1 MKDFGRRIF
10 PTRLKFEAITDR
22 RPSTVSD
29 SGLRSALQRL
39 IQDHGYSEV
48 QRGLR
53 ELKSSDLPRKN
64 LRRSKGDE
72 VSFSNRTTTKPK
84 RHSSRVTAPEYVA
97 KAEISCERRPLVDEL
112 SRRFENKSFLP
123 TFGDVSNF
131 CQIYGIDEPASRSRA
146 SAIPRL
152 FKFLATM
159 EPGEIRRILDDGMFS
174 GPSRLGPIA
183 DAIRRSALRKAAARP
198 SMTSASPSDTEA
210 GSLEISGETRA

>member
-1 MKDFGRRIF
+1 M
-10 PTRLKFEAITDR
+10 
-22 RPSTVSD
+22 SD
-29 SGLRSALQRL
+29 SGLRNALQRL

-48 QRGLR
+48 QRGLH
-53 ELKSSDLPRKN
+53 ELKSSDLPRKS

-72 VSFSNRTTTKPK
+72 VSSSNRTSTTPK

-97 KAEISCERRPLVDEL
+97 KAEISSENRPLVDEL

-123 TFGDVSNF
+123 TFGDVRNF

-152 FKFLATM
+152 FKFLAAM
-159 EPGEIRRILDDGMFS
+159 EVDEIRRILDDGMFS

-183 DAIRRSALRKAAARP
+183 DAIRRSAVRRATARP
-198 SMTSASPSDTEA
+198 SMASASPSDTETA
-210 GSLEISGETRA
+210 SSEISGETRA

>member
-1 MKDFGRRIF
+1 MS
-10 PTRLKFEAITDR
+10 E
-22 RPSTVSD
+22 
-29 SGLRSALQRL
+29 SGLRSALHRL

-53 ELKSSDLPRKN
+53 ELKPSGLPRKN
-64 LRRSKGDE
+64 LRRSKKDE
-72 VSFSNRTTTKPK
+72 TLSSNRATTKPK

-97 KAEISCERRPLVDEL
+97 KAEISSENRPLVDEL

-146 SAIPRL
+146 GAIPRL
-152 FKFLATM
+152 FKFLAAM
-159 EPGEIRRILDDGMFS
+159 EIDEIRRILDNGMFS

-183 DAIRRSALRKAAARP
+183 DAIRRSAVRRATARP
-198 SMTSASPSDTEA
+198 SMTSASPSDTETA
-210 GSLEISGETRA
+210 SSEISGETRA